1 MDNVQRNKIQKCN
14 TPSSISFRCF
24 RKYNDYINAYV
35 GLFLKAQLESEDQEH
50 KKQLDTLKCKHKEE
64 IFTLKK
70 DVYILNA
77 KV

>member
-1 MDNVQRNKIQKCN
+1 MNQKFCEKSCRGRGN
-14 TPSSISFRCF
+14 IMIN
-24 RKYNDYINAYV
+24 NDYINAYV
-35 GLFLKAQLESEDQEH
+35 GIFLKAQLESEEQEH
-50 KKQLDTLKCKHKEE
+50 KKKLDTLKCKHEEE

>member
-1 MDNVQRNKIQKCN
+1 MIN
-14 TPSSISFRCF
+14 
-24 RKYNDYINAYV
+24 NDYINAYV
-35 GLFLKAQLESEDQEH
+35 GIFLKAQLESEEQEH
-50 KKQLDTLKCKHKEE
+50 KKKLDTLKCKHEEE